1 MTMAFIG
8 LWSHAVAALLFAALA
23 MWQVRSPKSGA
34 RKIALVA
41 ALGASALWALA
52 VAGTDSASDAPG
64 IAESFRNI
72 GFLGF
77 MYALLHQG
85 ERAQRGVALATVYG
99 VVTLVALATIIV
111 TVLIPVGQAAQPLA
125 VGGYALRMM
134 VATGAL
140 VLVHNLYSAAGPE
153 TGPGFRFAIYAIAA
167 MWLYD
172 LNLYTIAYL
181 GRSWPEDVAAL
192 RGLAAVGVA
201 AMLGLALHRS
211 GAWTLQL
218 SRSMTFRTLSLAAVG
233 LYLVAMVLITSAIAL
248 IGGEHARLAQA
259 AFVFGTSAAAL
270 AMPNARARAWIK
282 VKLAKHLF
290 QHRYDYRA
298 EWLRFTDTLG
308 KPGEDTAPLAERVI
322 KAVADITDSPDGL
335 LFVPE
340 GEGLTPAARWSWPA
354 EDTPPG
360 DLCAA
365 LVAHLASG
373 HIVELDAVRRD
384 GDTPAH
390 ALLPQWLIDDRRAW
404 VLVPLVHFDRVA
416 GAVVLGRP
424 PIDRALD
431 WEDFDLLRVAGR
443 QVASYLAESQG
454 QQALDDAR
462 RFDEFNRRFAF
473 IMHDIKNLVSQLSL
487 VARNAERHA
496 DNPAF
501 RADMIA
507 TLQDSAERMNA
518 LLARLAQHNSARS
531 EAPRAVA
538 ADEIVARLAAS
549 KRLLHPVSVG
559 RTAGALVL
567 ADPARLE
574 ALLGHLVQNAI
585 DASEPQAAIRIDVHS
600 EGDEVAIDVVD
611 HGCGMSPAF
620 VREKLF
626 TAFASTKENGFGV
639 GAYEARQ
646 LARAMGGRITVASRE
661 GEGSRFTVF
670 LPAASGAPH
679 EKAA

>member
-1 MTMAFIG
+1 MAFLG

-23 MWQVRSPKSGA
+23 LWQVRSSEGGV
-34 RKIALVA
+34 RKIALIV
-41 ALGASALWALA
+41 ALGAGAFWALA
-52 VAGTDSASDAPG
+52 VAGTDSASDASG
-64 IAESFRNI
+64 VTESIRNL

-77 MYALLHQG
+77 MYALLRQG
-85 ERAQRGVALATVYG
+85 DREQRGAALATVYG
-99 VVTLVALATIIV
+99 VVALVALATILV
-111 TVLIPVGQAAQPLA
+111 TAATPPGDGADPVA
-125 VGGYALRMM
+125 VVGYALRMM

-153 TGPGFRFAIYAIAA
+153 TGPGFRVAIYAIAA
-167 MWLYD
+167 MWVYD

-181 GRSWPEDVAAL
+181 GRAWPEDVAAL
-192 RGLAAVGVA
+192 RGLVAAGVA
-201 AMLGLALHRS
+201 AMLGLGLHRS

-218 SRSMTFRTLSLAAVG
+218 SRSMTFRTLSLAGIG
-233 LYLVAMVLITSAIAL
+233 LYLVMMVLITSAIAL
-248 IGGEHARLAQA
+248 IGGDHARLAQA

-270 AMPNARARAWIK
+270 ALPSARARAWIK

-308 KPGEDTAPLAERVI
+308 KPGEGTAPLAERVV
-322 KAVADITDSPDGL
+322 KAVADITDSPDGV

-340 GEGLTPAARWSWPA
+340 GDGLTLAARWNWPA

-360 DLCAA
+360 DFGAP
-365 LVAHLASG
+365 LVAHLSGG
-373 HIVELDAVRRD
+373 HIVELDAMRRD
-384 GDTPAH
+384 EAAEQVP
-390 ALLPQWLIDDRRAW
+390 LPQWLLDDMRAW
-404 VLVPLVHFDRVA
+404 VLVPLVHFGRVA

-424 PIDRALD
+424 PLDRALD

-443 QVASYLAESQG
+443 QVASYLSESQG

-496 DNPAF
+496 ENPAF

-507 TLQDSAERMNA
+507 TLKDSAERMNA

-531 EAPRAVA
+531 ETPRPVS
-538 ADEIVARLAAS
+538 ADEIVARLVAT

-559 RTAGALVL
+559 RTAGAHVL

-585 DASEPQAAIRIDVHS
+585 DASEPEAPVRIDVRR
-600 EGDEVAIDVVD
+600 EGDEIAIDVVD

-626 TAFASTKENGFGV
+626 AAFASTKEGGFGV

-646 LARAMGGRITVASRE
+646 HARAMGGRITVTSRE
-661 GEGSRFTVF
+661 GEGSRFTIF
-670 LPAASGAPH
+670 LPAAHSAQ

>member
-1 MTMAFIG
+1 MAFLG

-23 MWQVRSPKSGA
+23 LWQVRSPKGGA
-34 RKIALVA
+34 RKIALIA
-41 ALGASALWALA
+41 ALAASALWALA
-52 VAGTDSASDAPG
+52 MAGTDSASDASAV
-64 IAESFRNI
+64 AESVRNL

-85 ERAQRGVALATVYG
+85 GRERRSVALATVYG
-99 VVTLVALATIIV
+99 VVALVALATIMFTIL
-111 TVLIPVGQAAQPLA
+111 TPPGNDAHPAAI
-125 VGGYALRMM
+125 GGYALRMM

-140 VLVHNLYSAAGPE
+140 VLVHNLYSAAGPD
-153 TGPGFRFAIYAIAA
+153 TGPGFRVAIHAIAA

-172 LNLYTIAYL
+172 LNLYAIAYL
-181 GRSWPEDVAAL
+181 GSGWPEDVAAL
-192 RGLAAVGVA
+192 RGLVAVGVA
-201 AMLGLALHRS
+201 AMLGLGLHQS

-218 SRSMTFRTLSLAAVG
+218 SRTMTFRTLSLAAIG
-233 LYLVAMVLITSAIAL
+233 LYLIAMVLVTSGIAL
-248 IGGEHARLAQA
+248 IGGDHARLAQA

-270 AMPNARARAWIK
+270 ALPSARARAWIK

-308 KPGEDTAPLAERVI
+308 KPGEDTAPLAERVV
-322 KAVADITDSPDGL
+322 KAVADITDSPEGL

-340 GEGLTPAARWSWPA
+340 GEGLAAAARWNWPA

-360 DLCAA
+360 DLGAG
-365 LVAHLASG
+365 LVAYLASG
-373 HIVELDAVRRD
+373 HIVELDAARRE
-384 GDTPAH
+384 GEDTATH
-390 ALLPQWLIDDRRAW
+390 ALLPQWLIDDVRAW

-424 PIDRALD
+424 PLDRALD

-496 DNPAF
+496 DNPEF
-501 RADMIA
+501 RADMVA
-507 TLQDSAERMNA
+507 TLKDSADRMNA

-531 EAPRAVA
+531 EAPRPVP
-538 ADEIVARLAAS
+538 ADEVVAGLVAT

-567 ADPARLE
+567 ADPQRLE
-574 ALLGHLVQNAI
+574 TLLGHLVQNAI
-585 DASEPQAAIRIDVHS
+585 DASAPEAPVRIDVRV
-600 EGDEVAIDVVD
+600 EGHEVAIDVID

-626 TAFASTKENGFGV
+626 TAFASTKPGGFGV

-646 LARAMGGRITVASRE
+646 LVRAMGGRMSVASRE
-661 GEGSRFTVF
+661 GEGSRFTVI
-670 LPAASGAPH
+670 LPLAQETR

>member
-1 MTMAFIG
+1 MVMAFLG
-8 LWSHAVAALLFAALA
+8 LWSHAVAALLFAVLAL
-23 MWQVRSPKSGA
+23 WQVRSPEGGA
-34 RKIALVA
+34 HKFALIV

-52 VAGTDSASDAPG
+52 VAGTDSASDASG
-64 IAESFRNI
+64 VAESIRNL

-85 ERAQRGVALATVYG
+85 EREQRSFALATVYG
-99 VVTLVALATIIV
+99 VVALVALATIMV
-111 TVLIPVGQAAQPLA
+111 TILTPPGDGADPVA

-140 VLVHNLYSAAGPE
+140 VLIHNLYSAAGPE
-153 TGPGFRFAIYAIAA
+153 TGPGFRVAIYAIAA
-167 MWLYD
+167 MWVYD

-181 GRSWPEDVAAL
+181 GRAWPDDVAAL
-192 RGLAAVGVA
+192 RGLVAAGVA
-201 AMLGLALHRS
+201 AMLGLGLHRS

-218 SRSMTFRTLSLAAVG
+218 SRSMTFRTLSLAAIG
-233 LYLVAMVLITSAIAL
+233 LYLLAMVLITSAIAMV
-248 IGGEHARLAQA
+248 GGDHARLAQA

-270 AMPNARARAWIK
+270 ALPSAHARAWIK

-290 QHRYDYRA
+290 QHRFDYRA

-308 KPGEDTAPLAERVI
+308 KPGEDTAPLAERVV

-340 GEGLTPAARWSWPA
+340 SDGLTLAARWNWPT

-360 DLCAA
+360 DFDAP
-365 LVAHLASG
+365 LVAYLSG
-373 HIVELDAVRRD
+373 GNIVELDAARRD
-384 GDTPAH
+384 EAPEQ

-424 PIDRALD
+424 PLDRALD

-507 TLQDSAERMNA
+507 TLKDSAERMNA

-531 EAPRAVA
+531 EAPRPVA
-538 ADEIVARLAAS
+538 ADEIVARLVAT

-585 DASEPQAAIRIDVHS
+585 DASEPAAPVRIDVRR
-600 EGDEVAIDVVD
+600 EGDEIAIDVVD
-611 HGCGMSPAF
+611 HGCGMTPAF

-626 TAFASTKENGFGV
+626 TAFASTKETGFGV

-646 LARAMGGRITVASRE
+646 LARAMGGRITVTSRE

-670 LPAASGAPH
+670 LPAAHGTAQ